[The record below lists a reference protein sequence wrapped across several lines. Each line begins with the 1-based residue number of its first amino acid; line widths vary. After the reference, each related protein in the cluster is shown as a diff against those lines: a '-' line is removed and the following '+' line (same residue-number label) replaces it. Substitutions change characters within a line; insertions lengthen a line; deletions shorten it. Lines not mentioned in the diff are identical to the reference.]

1 VLGKVDVEYIGVKQV
16 FYSWGTQFM
25 PEITQFLV
33 DELKKRIRG
42 KRRTWRSHNFHFV
55 SYDLLPCALSK
66 GGQRSFVIKHG
77 IVVRRN
83 RMEAG
88 PAHVRRNFDILTC
101 TSRIEDYYDE
111 ILSKQSGK
119 EHRIRA
125 ERPWS
130 RGTRGVVQIRI
141 AAVDDVRAMFGEQ
154 LADHRPRNDMREI
167 ENAKPL
173 QGPERGRFEGDRR
186 ASANLISSMGGAPLK
201 TISRPSRVRWKPLT
215 GVRTAPMSNCQPG
228 RSRDLVEQQ
237 SGVAAI
243 DLHRLTAEAA
253 PLANRGDAAADGAH

>member
-111 ILSKQSGK
+111 ILSKKSGK

-125 ERPWS
+125 ERPL
-130 RGTRGVVQIRI
+130 RAVEDDL
-141 AAVDDVRAMFGEQ
+141 AAVAGAV
-154 LADHRPRNDMREI
+154 
-167 ENAKPL
+167 KSV
-173 QGPERGRFEGDRR
+173 DRR
-186 ASANLISSMGGAPLK
+186 ENGADVELPAALEEVGTSLNSSPAWRRS
-201 TISRPSRVRWKPLT
+201 IF
-215 GVRTAPMSNCQPG
+215 TA
-228 RSRDLVEQQ
+228 
-237 SGVAAI
+237 
-243 DLHRLTAEAA
+243 
-253 PLANRGDAAADGAH
+253 